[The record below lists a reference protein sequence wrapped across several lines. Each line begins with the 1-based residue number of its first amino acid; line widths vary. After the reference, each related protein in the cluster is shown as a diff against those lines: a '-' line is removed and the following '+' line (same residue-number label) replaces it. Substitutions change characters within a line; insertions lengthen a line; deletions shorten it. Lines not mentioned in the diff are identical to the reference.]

1 MKNRLIINLILAVFI
16 IALGLIAWLKP
27 GQEEINDSNITGLNV
42 EAIHSIKIKQEHAD
56 TIELKRIKNQWELSQ
71 PINARALSGKIERL
85 LKISQIKPFVT
96 YPLENASLGQFG
108 LETPVVTLTFNNK
121 TLKIGHTES
130 VQARRYVSNETQL
143 FLLDDTFLHHLTA
156 PVNAYIDTRLLPD
169 GIQIIGLKT
178 PQINL
183 QRQQDNTWQNTQSP
197 TQVLSSDAVQMLL
210 DEWRFAR
217 AIDVSTQ
224 FAKTSSDQ
232 VIISLSNQQKLK
244 FNLIKQKEDVL
255 LISIDKKL
263 AYRFSDTKYKKMTT
277 LPTLDNPDA

>member
-27 GQEEINDSNITGLNV
+27 GQEEINDSNITGLNI

-85 LKISQIKPFVT
+85 LKISQIKPLVT

-169 GIQIIGLKT
+169 GIQIIGLKA